1 MPAVLQLQRAL
12 MDALPALLPVAEPQ
26 NMHEAQKVQKDQ
38 SDQSAGTGGGGNMQD
53 VQSAP
58 SAGKA
63 GGDAR
68 GLPVAEAPWP
78 MVDAVLSFCSQA
90 QASAAIAAVLLQR
103 PTPPVL
109 VRTSAD

>member
-12 MDALPALLPVAEPQ
+12 MDVLPALLPVADPQ
-26 NMHEAQKVQKDQ
+26 NMQKAQKVQKDE
-38 SDQSAGTGGGGNMQD
+38 SVQSAGKGGGGDMQD
-53 VQSAP
+53 VQSAR

-68 GLPVAEAPWP
+68 VLPVAEAPWP

-90 QASAAIAAVLLQR
+90 QATAVIAAVLLQR
-103 PTPPVL
+103 RTPPVL
-109 VRTSAD
+109 VRTSTD